1 MDLHSLIWWLA
12 GLVPGLALGWW
23 LRARIAAKQPIRQI
37 ADAPAP
43 QPLQPASVPA
53 PRPVAAPSTP
63 AAVSAPAPADSA
75 PMVSSLEP
83 APAEPA
89 PTEPAPAE
97 PAPPAWPEA
106 VQELFDRGQAVEA
119 IVLIR
124 RTLGAPLARKAARE
138 RFADPGA
145 SAPLPAEVRKLADDG
160 KKLDAIRRLCDL
172 THMDLPLAQRLVEH
186 YVAHPRR

>member
-1 MDLHSLIWWLA
+1 MELHTLIWWLA

-23 LRARIAAKQPIRQI
+23 LRARIAAKPPTRQI
-37 ADAPAP
+37 ADA
-43 QPLQPASVPA
+43 QPLQSAAEPTPQ
-53 PRPVAAPSTP
+53 PVAAPSPPAPP
-63 AAVSAPAPADSA
+63 AAVSAPTPADPAPTAPPLDPAPAD
-75 PMVSSLEP
+75 P
-83 APAEPA
+83 ALPDPAQVD
-89 PTEPAPAE
+89 